1 VPLADAEAMY
11 AHWHGL
17 RLFSLGSLR
26 AYSRRMR
33 ATTAT
38 YRLLVVAAAMLV
50 IASLSGCTS
59 TNPADP
65 TVGSTSPPATKPAS
79 DGLTLGDGPTT
90 LSCSQRSGGSFSDV
104 DSALGGRIDL
114 DLLSGDPWSTVPL
127 ARDVNLTVPADQD
140 WLFRKSPI
148 TVAAG
153 TESVTVSVPDDGKQ
167 FLAWVPYSIWTSG
180 TPPDLSHWSQT
191 SITIQPC
198 ADQAA
203 GFLGGVLALTASQC
217 FTMHF
222 QTATGLRDDRQ
233 VRLDGQACD
242 Q

>member
-1 VPLADAEAMY
+1 M
-11 AHWHGL
+11 
-17 RLFSLGSLR
+17 
-26 AYSRRMR
+26 YSRGMR
-33 ATTAT
+33 AKTAT
-38 YRLLVVAAAMLV
+38 YRFVVVAAAMVV
-50 IASLSGCTS
+50 IANLSGCTS
-59 TNPADP
+59 ANPADP
-65 TVGSTSPPATKPAS
+65 MVGSTSPSATTPAP
-79 DGLTLGDGPTT
+79 GGVTLGDGPTT
-90 LSCSQRSGGSFSDV
+90 LSCSQRSDGTFSGV

-114 DLLSGDPWSTVPL
+114 DLLNVVPLSTVPL

-167 FLAWVPYSIWTSG
+167 FLAWVPYSIWASG
-180 TPPDLSHWSQT
+180 TPPDLTHWSQT

-217 FTMHF
+217 FAMHF
-222 QTATGLRDDRQ
+222 QTASGLRDDRQ
-233 VRLDGQACD
+233 VRLDGQTCD